1 MTHSGQAGPG
11 IWNKPRLGQRLCPG
25 LLGLRQ
31 AGPMGRRG
39 KGGLVLGMETQGT
52 PAGLAG

>member
-1 MTHSGQAGPG
+1 MTPSGQVGPG
-11 IWNKPRLGQRLCPG
+11 IWNKPQLGQRLCPG

-31 AGPMGRRG
+31 VGPMGRRG
-39 KGGLVLGMETQGT
+39 KGGSVLGLETQGT